1 MGEKA
6 MIAVVMVSLF
16 TAVSYIVKNVV
27 LAIQRSKR
35 DRYMSE
41 VSAKLVD
48 KLGTGPDVMSFVES
62 EAYKTLLGEQST
74 GRGPFVS
81 RVLNSI
87 KGGLVLLFGGMG
99 LFAAGN
105 FGGDPEFQV
114 FVRASGAIV
123 IAVGAGMV
131 LSAGWSYLLLKKWGF
146 LYGSGNAK

>member
-6 MIAVVMVSLF
+6 MIAVVLVSLF
-16 TAVSYIVKNVV
+16 TAVSYIIKNVV

-48 KLGTGPDVMSFVES
+48 KLGTAPDVMSFVES

-87 KGGLVLLFGGMG
+87 QAGLVLLCGGMG

-114 FVRASGAIV
+114 FVRATGAIV
-123 IAVGAGMV
+123 VAVGVGMV

-146 LYGSGNAK
+146 LNGSGNSK